1 MKIYEVVDKILEYH
15 PKLIGYKGYDG
26 YKFGNPNKVC
36 TGIASALVPTV
47 DVIEKAAEFNCNLLY
62 VHEPTFYS
70 TCDLSVWNAG
80 YNNKVYKE
88 KCELL
93 EQFGITIFRDH
104 DHIHAHKP
112 DGIFSGVIK
121 YLGWENNQIKHDGM
135 EMYFEFADMT
145 VGKMNNILKEKL
157 KLNGLRYIGKPES
170 IIKRVAIV
178 GHLLPVIF
186 GNKQNMKDIFVPE
199 YSTEVIR
206 ILEEEDIDAIIPGEV
221 VDWTTISYIRDAV
234 QLGKVKAVFNVGHFN
249 IEELGMKY
257 AVEWISKL
265 IDNKVSVKYIPT
277 GDIYSFH

>member
-1 MKIYEVVDKILEYH
+1 MKIYEVVDQILKYH
-15 PKLIGYKGYDG
+15 PKLLGYKGCDG

-47 DVIEKAAEFNCNLLY
+47 DVIKKAAEFNCNLLY

-70 TCDLSVWNAG
+70 TCDFSGWKAG
-80 YNNKVYKE
+80 YTNKVYEE

-112 DGIFSGVIK
+112 DGIFRGVIK
-121 YLGWENNQIKHDGM
+121 YLNWENNQIKHDGM
-135 EMYFEFADMT
+135 EMYFEFSDMT
-145 VGKMNNILKEKL
+145 VDKMNNILKEKL

-178 GHLLPVIF
+178 GHLLPDIF
-186 GNKQNMKDIFVPE
+186 GSRQTSKDIFVPE

-206 ILEEEDIDAIIPGEV
+206 ILEKENIDAIIPGEV
-221 VDWTTISYIRDAV
+221 VDWTVISYIRDAV
-234 QLGKVKAVFNVGHFN
+234 QLGKIKAIFNVGHFN

-257 AVEWISKL
+257 AAEWISDL
-265 IDNKVSVKYIPT
+265 INNKISVKYIPT
-277 GDIYSFH
+277 GDIYSFC